1 MDKRFWVWLTSVPSL
16 VSDSEVTN
24 EEQLLLENKVNSI
37 QGKVFIND
45 GTPGGTTMAYQ
56 NRTTYPNG
64 SMTISQ
70 KNLTT
75 GETSFQGINP

>member
-24 EEQLLLENKVNSI
+24 EEQLLLENKVKTV
-37 QGKVFIND
+37 QGKVLIND
-45 GTPGGTTMAYQ
+45 GTPGGTTIAHQ
-56 NRTTYPNG
+56 NRFTDSSGNMG
-64 SMTISQ
+64 ILQ

-75 GETSFQGINP
+75 GEISLQKINP